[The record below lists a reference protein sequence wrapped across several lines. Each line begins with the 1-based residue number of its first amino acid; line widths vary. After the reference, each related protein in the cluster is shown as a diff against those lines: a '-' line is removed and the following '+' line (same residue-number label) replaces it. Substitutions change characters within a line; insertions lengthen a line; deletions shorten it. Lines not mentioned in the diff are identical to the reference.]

1 MKWKFKVGGGTTES
15 PVEYGV
21 YLVPNLQDVSTWCLL
36 LDKFSETDAKTA
48 NSLIIRVPK
57 DGSYYLAFQ
66 GYCPTHTSNDFVLS
80 DISMVEDALH
90 SAPDTV
96 TALTV
101 TPGAEG
107 ALNGKASPSWLQ

>member
-1 MKWKFKVGGGTTES
+1 MEG
-15 PVEYGV
+15 
-21 YLVPNLQDVSTWCLL
+21 LL

-107 ALNGKASPSWLQ
+107 ALNGKPLLRGSSEECRRHSTVVAEQGRRVR